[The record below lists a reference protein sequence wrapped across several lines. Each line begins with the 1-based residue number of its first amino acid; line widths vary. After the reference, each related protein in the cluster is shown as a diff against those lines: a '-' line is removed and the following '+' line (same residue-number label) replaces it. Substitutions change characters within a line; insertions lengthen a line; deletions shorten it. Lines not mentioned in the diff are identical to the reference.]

1 MYYFIINPA
10 SGSGRGLAIWKTIQ
24 DELNRLSVDYRAYLL
39 SRPGEAKQLASGF
52 AEKKNPC
59 TVVAVGGDGTIND
72 VISGLGTF
80 SHITFACIPT
90 GSGNDFVRG
99 LGLIKDPVSAL
110 HAILSPTEI
119 RKINIGTTLITQEDK
134 FSEYSYAVSSGIGFD
149 AAVCDSVQHS
159 TLKKA
164 LNLFHAGKVVYL
176 ISALYLLMTMKRG
189 SLKVTLEDGTETDY
203 EKAYFAAVMN
213 LPYEGGGF
221 YFCPDA
227 RPDDDCIDLIIVNRI
242 SRLRA
247 LSLLPQALFG
257 KHVGKGGITIV
268 RCRQAKLQH
277 SDPSCVHTD
286 GEVVG
291 YYKEVTFGLKNE
303 KLAVIVR

>member
-110 HAILSPTEI
+110 HAILNPTEI
-119 RKINIGTTLITQEDK
+119 RKINVGTTRILQEDK
-134 FSEYSYAVSSGIGFD
+134 ISEYSYAVSSGIGFD

-227 RPDDDCIDLIIVNRI
+227 LPDDDCIDLIIVNRI

-268 RCRQAKLQH
+268 RCRQAKLEY
-277 SDPSCVHTD
+277 SIPSCVHTD

-291 YYKEVTFGLKNE
+291 YYKEVNFSLKNE

>member
-10 SGSGRGLAIWKTIQ
+10 SGSGRGLTIWKTIQ
-24 DELNRLSVDYRAYLL
+24 EELNRLAVEYRAYLL

-59 TVVAVGGDGTIND
+59 TVIAVGGDGTIND
-72 VISGLGTF
+72 VISGLGSF
-80 SHITFACIPT
+80 SNITFACIPT

-99 LGLIKDPVSAL
+99 LGLIKDPVKAL
-110 HAILSPTEI
+110 HTILAPKEI
-119 RKINIGTTLITQEDK
+119 RRINIGTTSIPENDRIA
-134 FSEYSYAVSSGIGFD
+134 EYSYAVSSGIGFD
-149 AAVCDSVQHS
+149 AAVCDSVQNS
-159 TLKKA
+159 RLKKA
-164 LNLFHAGKVVYL
+164 LNLFRAGKVVYL

-227 RPDDDCIDLIIVNRI
+227 QPDDGFIDLILVNRI

-257 KHVGKGGITIV
+257 KHVGKDGITIV
-268 RCRQAKLQH
+268 RCRQATLKY
-277 SDPSCVHTD
+277 SIPSCVHTD
-286 GEVVG
+286 GEVIG
-291 YYKEVTFGLKNE
+291 YYEEVTFGLKKE

>member
-1 MYYFIINPA
+1 MYYFIVNPA
-10 SGSGRGLAIWKTIQ
+10 SGSGRGLTIWKTIQ
-24 DELNRLSVDYRAYLL
+24 EELNRLGIKHHSYLL

-72 VISGLGTF
+72 VISGLGSF
-80 SHITFACIPT
+80 AHITFACIPT

-99 LGLIKDPVSAL
+99 LGLIRDPVEAL
-110 HAILSPTEI
+110 HAILNPKEI
-119 RKINIGTTLITQEDK
+119 RKINIGSTLIPEADK
-134 FSEYSYAVSSGIGFD
+134 VSEYSYAVSSGIGFD

-159 TLKKA
+159 KLKKA
-164 LNLFHAGKVVYL
+164 LNLFRAGKVVYL
-176 ISALYLLMTMKRG
+176 ISALWLLMTMKRG

-203 EKAYFAAVMN
+203 ENAYFAAVMN

-227 RPDDDCIDLIIVNRI
+227 LPDDDCIDLIIVNRI

-247 LSLLPQALFG
+247 LSLLPQALVG
-257 KHVGKGGITIV
+257 KHVGKDGITII
-268 RCRQAKLQH
+268 RCRQAKLQY
-277 SDPSCVHTD
+277 SIPSCVHTD
-286 GEVVG
+286 GEVAG
-291 YYKEVTFGLKNE
+291 YYKEVIIGMKNE
-303 KLAVIVR
+303 KLAVIIR